1 MSDGKLVQIADRR
14 REKQEALR
22 RDYERVLF
30 KHMLGC
36 YTVIE
41 KLGLKSVEILDISK
55 SGCSFQMAAEGGTFD
70 VGEEI
75 DFRFYFSNATYL
87 PCRLTVKR
95 VSKTTDNNTLYWQY
109 GCVFDQALSTYKA
122 IEKFVEFV
130 TSYSESAKEDK
141 GESQVWY
148 L

>member
-1 MSDGKLVQIADRR
+1 MSDGKLVQIADAR

-22 RDYERVLF
+22 REYERVLF

-55 SGCSFQMAAEGGTFD
+55 SGCSFQMPLEAGSFD
-70 VGEEI
+70 IGEVI

-87 PCRLTVKR
+87 PCKLTVKR
-95 VSKTTDNNTLYWQY
+95 ANKVSDNFNQYMQY
-109 GCVFDQALSTYKA
+109 GCVFDQSLSTYKA
-122 IEKFVEFV
+122 IDKFVEFV